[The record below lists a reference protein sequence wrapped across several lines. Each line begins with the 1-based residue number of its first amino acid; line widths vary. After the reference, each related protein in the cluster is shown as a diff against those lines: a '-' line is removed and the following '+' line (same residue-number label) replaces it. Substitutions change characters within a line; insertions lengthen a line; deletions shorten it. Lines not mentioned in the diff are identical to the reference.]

1 MSSLAWGR
9 PDIEMDESGVLT
21 WSEMRG
27 LMDRYQVNLQL
38 EKVNQMNLES
48 IHTEFNQVMVNL
60 RSAKGSL
67 INTMDNIYFNFVQPA
82 RWFY

>member
-1 MSSLAWGR
+1 
-9 PDIEMDESGVLT
+9 
-21 WSEMRG
+21 MRG

-38 EKVNQMNLES
+38 ERVNQMNLENVNNEYNRV
-48 IHTEFNQVMVNL
+48 TTNL

-67 INTMDNIYFNFVQPA
+67 MNMMDNIYFNFIQPA

>member
-1 MSSLAWGR
+1 
-9 PDIEMDESGVLT
+9 
-21 WSEMRG
+21 MRG

>member
-1 MSSLAWGR
+1 
-9 PDIEMDESGVLT
+9 
-21 WSEMRG
+21 MRG

-38 EKVNQMNLES
+38 ERVNQMNLENVNNEYS
-48 IHTEFNQVMVNL
+48 RVTTNL

-67 INTMDNIYFNFVQPA
+67 MNMMDNIYFNFIQPA

>member
-1 MSSLAWGR
+1 
-9 PDIEMDESGVLT
+9 
-21 WSEMRG
+21 MRG

-38 EKVNQMNLES
+38 ERVNQMNLENVNNEYS
-48 IHTEFNQVMVNL
+48 RVSTNL

-67 INTMDNIYFNFVQPA
+67 MNMMDNIYFNFIQPA